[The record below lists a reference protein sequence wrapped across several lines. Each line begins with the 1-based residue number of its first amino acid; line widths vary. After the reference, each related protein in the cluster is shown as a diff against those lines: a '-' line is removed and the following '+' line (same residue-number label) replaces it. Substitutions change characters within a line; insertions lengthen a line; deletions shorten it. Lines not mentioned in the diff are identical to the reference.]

1 MRDGAYP
8 EKGALTE
15 IPQMR
20 NHSPLLALALLLAIL
35 EAPLATHAVGEN
47 KLEVFSWW
55 TSGGEAAAL
64 DALFNVYKKQSPGVE
79 IVNATVGRW
88 RLHGSANPSRLG
100 IAWPVRRTRL
110 LRTDYR
116 AVQK

>member
-8 EKGALTE
+8 EKGVLTE

-35 EAPLATHAVGEN
+35 EAPLATHAAGEN

-64 DALFNVYKKQSPGVE
+64 DALFNVYKS
-79 IVNATVGRW
+79 
-88 RLHGSANPSRLG
+88 SRL
-100 IAWPVRRTRL
+100 AL
-110 LRTDYR
+110 KL
-116 AVQK
+116 